1 MTDDLDILKFES
13 QKQIS
18 KYNDEIYE
26 LNRKLNEYCFKN
38 ETATDKI
45 QRLEK
50 ELMNIDNN
58 TTELNQTIA
67 KDNMEIKDKFSK
79 LD

>member
-26 LNRKLNEYCFKN
+26 LNRKLNELGFKN

-58 TTELNQTIA
+58 TTELNHTFA
-67 KDNMEIKDKFSK
+67 KDNMEIKDKYSK